1 MPDPTFDAI
10 VSQLRA
16 EDPDFV
22 RRVRKIDRPRSTAR
36 LVLAVLLW
44 TLAPMCIVLGGW
56 TGAILAVVGGAY
68 GVHLMRHRAQP
79 PTGIEHPAR
88 HRHPGAPL

>member
-16 EDPDFV
+16 EDPDFI
-22 RRVRKIDRPRSTAR
+22 RRVRKLDSPHGTVR
-36 LVLAVLLW
+36 LVLAILLW

-56 TGAILAVVGGAY
+56 TGAIMAVVGGAY
-68 GVHLMRHRAQP
+68 GVHLMRHRHQP
-79 PTGIEHPAR
+79 HAGAADPAR
-88 HRHPGAPL
+88 HRRPGASL

>member
-1 MPDPTFDAI
+1 VTDPAFDAI

-16 EDPDFV
+16 DDPDFV
-22 RRVRKIDRPRSTAR
+22 RRVRKLADPRGTAR

-56 TGAILAVVGGAY
+56 TGAILALAGGAY
-68 GVHLMRHRAQP
+68 GAFLMRPREQPVAGSGDPVHHR
-79 PTGIEHPAR
+79 R
-88 HRHPGAPL
+88 PGAPL